1 MPKEPNEVSLHK
13 KQNRKIYKKNCE
25 MPEQNNEMH
34 KQNAEI
40 AEQNPE
46 VPEQNNEM
54 HKQNC
59 EMLDQNCETH
69 KEDCKTHEGSPF
81 RERRMFVSFSIIHRF
96 AKIFLLTKMEQLGT
110 LNCSPPYIVAIH
122 HNPGLSQNELSEFLK
137 IDKGAVAKTVKHLLE
152 KSFIERKK
160 DPLDNRGYKLYL
172 TKKGEAL
179 MPNLLAIESEFERKI
194 TDGMSLEEKELLKK
208 LINKAATNILSLDT
222 GEKNENNI

>member
-34 KQNAEI
+34 KQN
-40 AEQNPE
+40 
-46 VPEQNNEM
+46 
-54 HKQNC
+54 C
-59 EMLDQNCETH
+59 GMLDQNYETH
-69 KEDCKTHEGSPF
+69 KEDCKTHEGSPS

-96 AKIFLLTKMEQLGT
+96 AKIFLLAKMEQLGT
-110 LNCSPPYIVAIH
+110 LKCSPPYIVAIH

-137 IDKGAVAKTVKHLLE
+137 IDKGAVAKTVKHLLA
-152 KSFIERKK
+152 KKFIERKK
-160 DPLDNRGYKLYL
+160 DPLDKRGYKLYL

-194 TDGMSLEEKELLKK
+194 TEGMSLEEKELLKK

-222 GEKNENNI
+222 GEKNEKNI

>member
-1 MPKEPNEVSLHK
+1 M
-13 KQNRKIYKKNCE
+13 
-25 MPEQNNEMH
+25 
-34 KQNAEI
+34 
-40 AEQNPE
+40 
-46 VPEQNNEM
+46 PEQNNEM

-69 KEDCKTHEGSPF
+69 KEDCKTHEGSPS

-96 AKIFLLTKMEQLGT
+96 AKIFLLAKMEQLGT
-110 LNCSPPYIVAIH
+110 LKCSPPYIVAIH

-137 IDKGAVAKTVKHLLE
+137 IDKGAVAKTVKHLLA
-152 KSFIERKK
+152 KKFIERKK
-160 DPLDNRGYKLYL
+160 DPLDKRGYKLYL
-172 TKKGEAL
+172 TKKGESL

-194 TDGMSLEEKELLKK
+194 TEGMSFEEKELLTK

>member
-34 KQNAEI
+34 KQN
-40 AEQNPE
+40 
-46 VPEQNNEM
+46 
-54 HKQNC
+54 C
-59 EMLDQNCETH
+59 EMLDQNYETH
-69 KEDCKTHEGSPF
+69 KEDCKTHEGSPS

-160 DPLDNRGYKLYL
+160 DPLDKRGYKLYL
-172 TKKGEAL
+172 TKKGESL

-194 TDGMSLEEKELLKK
+194 TEGMSLEEKELLTK